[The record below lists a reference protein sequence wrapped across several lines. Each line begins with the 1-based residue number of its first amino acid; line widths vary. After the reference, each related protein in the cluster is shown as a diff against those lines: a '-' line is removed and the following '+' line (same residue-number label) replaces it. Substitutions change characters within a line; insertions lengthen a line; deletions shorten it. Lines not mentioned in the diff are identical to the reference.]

1 MRVEGATQTIFE
13 APVTTDGHVVNPASG
28 GAHPCDGTNGGANP
42 SAGPTPTAA
51 LDDGAKLGNFT
62 WAGTFFDGFGDYS
75 VDRVAAEPA
84 TDTQFWGVFVDGI
97 QPSVGGCQFLLEG
110 GQEVLWA
117 FDAFSKA
124 RALRLS
130 GPSAAT
136 VGQPVAVKVTDTAN
150 GAPLADADVNGTK
163 TGADGIAS
171 LSFAQTGV
179 YRLKA
184 ERADAVRSNA
194 LVLCVDPAG
203 AEPCTAGDK
212 TPPTVAVKL
221 PGGTVAGGAGLST
234 AQARSRTLTIA
245 WQAQDPQADGSGLS
259 TYTAEVREVAS
270 GARASQAPQW
280 RTILSRSKDTS
291 VVFRGRTGRAYEFR
305 VTAFDRAANASTPAT
320 GTLVFPV
327 DDRNRRMLRL
337 SRATGAASSRPT
349 PTAAGRS
356 APSARALKRVCASAA
371 RASRSSGASCP
382 KGGRLQVTIDGKRA
396 ATLKLE
402 GRGAARQ
409 TLYTSKALK
418 AGNHVLR
425 LEGAR
430 RRPRS
435 SSTRWRR
442 SREPRR
448 GQAVLV
454 AIAAAGRRALAL
466 GAARRRGRAEPAWAA
481 VDVSSIVFRDGS
493 ARSTSAWP
501 RGKASVRVEA
511 ASDVSRSR
519 AGTPSPRS
527 CAASPERCCC
537 ATTAPARARP
547 RDGAGLFVRASAAS
561 ATAARTAGST
571 RSATAPPAPARPTRR
586 GRSGADG
593 CAPARA

>member
-1 MRVEGATQTIFE
+1 MTMRSRPVRCALASTVVALAVASTSTSGALAAPVNVNVRVEGATQTIFE

-28 GAHPCDGTNGGANP
+28 GAHQCDGTNGGANP

-51 LDDGAKLGNFT
+51 LDDGAKLGSFT

-97 QPSVGGCQFLLEG
+97 QPSVGGCQFLLKD

-171 LSFAQTGV
+171 LSFDQTGV

-221 PGGTVAGGAGLST
+221 PGGAVAGGAGLST

-245 WQAQDPQADGSGLS
+245 WQGQDPQADGSGLS
-259 TYTAEVREVAS
+259 TYTAEVREVAQ
-270 GARASQAPQW
+270 GARASQALQW

-337 SRATGAASSRPT
+337 SAGDWRGVKQANAYGGRAI
-349 PTAAGRS
+349 RS
-356 APSARALKRVCASAA
+356 KRA
-371 RASRSSGASCP
+371 GASVRMRFSGTRVALVGRKLP
-382 KGGRLQVTIDGKRA
+382 EGGRLRVTIDGRTA

-418 AGNHVLR
+418 AGGHVLR
-425 LEGAR
+425 
-430 RRPRS
+430 
-435 SSTRWRR
+435 
-442 SREPRR
+442 
-448 GQAVLV
+448 
-454 AIAAAGRRALAL
+454 
-466 GAARRRGRAEPAWAA
+466 
-481 VDVSSIVFRDGS
+481 
-493 ARSTSAWP
+493 
-501 RGKASVRVEA
+501 VEA
-511 ASDVSRSR
+511 LDR
-519 AGTPSPRS
+519 APVELD
-527 CAASPERCCC
+527 AV
-537 ATTAPARARP
+537 APIP
-547 RDGAGLFVRASAAS
+547 
-561 ATAARTAGST
+561 
-571 RSATAPPAPARPTRR
+571 
-586 GRSGADG
+586 
-593 CAPARA
+593 